1 MNEKENKNIYQI
13 ALDNAKDDIKYCYD
27 DFYDDFGRSVPKERL
42 DEIKLLQELVDK
54 TTFRDVVDKKTITI
68 FDGTNTYDEGWEGY
82 CPRCKSIVKQSFY
95 EEEVNYCS
103 YCGQKLSWKQNETE
117 KEE

>member
-1 MNEKENKNIYQI
+1 MEKEMYQK
-13 ALDNAKDDIKYCYD
+13 ALDNAISDIEYKHY
-27 DFYDDFGRSVPKERL
+27 DFGVDVPKNRL

-54 TTFRDVVDKKTITI
+54 NTFRDVVDKKTITI

-103 YCGQKLSWKQNETE
+103 YCGQRLSWKQNENE
-117 KEE
+117 KEECESKS